1 VSERGD
7 RHVRHVAL
15 GLCLLTAAGGQA
27 IAGVSGKAL
36 YRAGVSVSDADRGD
50 LVLSDKLAQLGWSG
64 TPGFGWRA
72 KGVARYRREE
82 ALEPDAFKELSLR
95 ELTAKR
101 DAASWSLS
109 LGKQQV
115 VWGKADGFP
124 LLDVVNPYDTREF
137 VLDDTN
143 RSRMPLWLADASYYW
158 SGQSLQMLVIPDV
171 KTNRLPEA
179 GGLFYPNP
187 DVPAGV
193 NLDVAHVDE
202 PAQTPHNWEAGL
214 RWEGRAGDWE
224 LGAIAFRGWSNKP
237 VYFTEAEGPTTLRVT
252 PRPVRRTWLGVDG
265 DVPYGS
271 LVWRFEAAYTPDGY
285 RTVTGPGG
293 VPEQQRTSLA
303 NAVIGV
309 DWTPS
314 NWLLSAQLFQFED
327 APGKPSDLA
336 SFEGQYL
343 SVLAEKYFLQRR
355 LKLRVFT
362 MTGLEREDLWVSAKT
377 SYRFARHYKVGVKL
391 DLLGGEP
398 DAFFGRYAN
407 RDRIAITLGYHF

>member
-1 VSERGD
+1 
-7 RHVRHVAL
+7 
-15 GLCLLTAAGGQA
+15 
-27 IAGVSGKAL
+27 
-36 YRAGVSVSDADRGD
+36 
-50 LVLSDKLAQLGWSG
+50 
-64 TPGFGWRA
+64 
-72 KGVARYRREE
+72 
-82 ALEPDAFKELSLR
+82 
-95 ELTAKR
+95 
-101 DAASWSLS
+101 
-109 LGKQQV
+109 
-115 VWGKADGFP
+115 
-124 LLDVVNPYDTREF
+124 
-137 VLDDTN
+137 
-143 RSRMPLWLADASYYW
+143 
-158 SGQSLQMLVIPDV
+158 
-171 KTNRLPEA
+171 
-179 GGLFYPNP
+179 
-187 DVPAGV
+187 
-193 NLDVAHVDE
+193 
-202 PAQTPHNWEAGL
+202 
-214 RWEGRAGDWE
+214 
-224 LGAIAFRGWSNKP
+224 
-237 VYFTEAEGPTTLRVT
+237 
-252 PRPVRRTWLGVDG
+252 
-265 DVPYGS
+265 
-271 LVWRFEAAYTPDGY
+271 
-285 RTVTGPGG
+285 